1 MSIEVNVYKAEEE
14 IERLLTSNPRAV
26 KAFDKAIRKLL
37 QRTARD
43 VRKANA
49 AVIGNDPRKAARAV
63 KTAVYKRILGGAV
76 SILDKK
82 RASGTRARLV
92 RSRKLDS
99 NPHQRGGNR
108 MQRSQRTEDMET
120 YFGSDRAF
128 VLRFLN
134 SGADRTNVG
143 AMRSRSGSHLKAPAN
158 RGRITARNF
167 FAAATIRAMEANMA
181 QFEEDFHNELK
192 DILE

>member
-14 IERLLTSNPRAV
+14 IESLLTSNPRAA

-43 VRKANA
+43 VRRANA
-49 AVIGNDPRKAARAV
+49 AAIGNDPRKAARAV

-92 RSRKLDS
+92 RARKLDS

-134 SGADRTNVG
+134 SGADRTNAG

-158 RGRITARNF
+158 RGIITARNF
-167 FAAATIRAMEANMA
+167 FDAATTRAMEANMA
-181 QFEEDFHNELK
+181 QFEEDFRNELK

>member
-1 MSIEVNVYKAEEE
+1 MEIQVNVYKAEED
-14 IERLLTSNPRAV
+14 IESLLSTNPRAV

-37 QRTARD
+37 QRVARE

-49 AVIGNDPRKAARAV
+49 SQIANDPRKAAQAV
-63 KTAVYKRILGGAV
+63 KSALYKRILGGSV

-82 RASGTRARLV
+82 RAGSTRARLV
-92 RSRKLDS
+92 RARKLDS
-99 NPHQRGGNR
+99 NPTQRGGNR
-108 MQRSQRTEDMET
+108 MARSQRTEDMET

-134 SGADRTNVG
+134 SGADRTNAG
-143 AMRSRSGSHLKAPAN
+143 AMRSRSGSHLKAPAT

-167 FAAATIRAMEANMA
+167 FDAATIRAMEANMA
-181 QFEEDFHNELK
+181 QFEEDFRSELK

>member
-1 MSIEVNVYKAEEE
+1 MEIQVNVYKAEED
-14 IERLLTSNPRAV
+14 IESLLSTNPRAV

-37 QRTARD
+37 QRVARE

-49 AVIGNDPRKAARAV
+49 SQIANDPRKAAQAV
-63 KTAVYKRILGGAV
+63 KSALYKRILGGSV

-82 RASGTRARLV
+82 RAGSTRARLV
-92 RSRKLDS
+92 RARKLDS
-99 NPHQRGGNR
+99 NPNQRGGNR
-108 MQRSQRTEDMET
+108 MARSQRTEDIDT

-134 SGADRTNVG
+134 SGADRTNTG
-143 AMRSRSGSHLKAPAN
+143 AMRSRSGAHLRAPAN
-158 RGRITARNF
+158 RGMISARNF
-167 FAAATIRAMEANMA
+167 FDAATMAAMERNMA
-181 QFEEDFHNELK
+181 QFEEDFRNELK